1 MESNL
6 KPFPT
11 GVSTRHMALFTSF
24 YLSIA
29 SMLSAQKPFT
39 DITKSSG
46 IDHRFKVF
54 EGLLGGGACVLDYD
68 QDGYEDLYIT
78 SGRLEDVLYHNERN
92 GTFRNAFA
100 GSGLE
105 LTNKYIT
112 QGVSGA
118 DINRDGWVDLFITTI
133 NSNDSSI
140 NNIIPRAI
148 NLLFLNNGD
157 GTFREITAEY
167 GLDQM
172 YSFSTGP
179 SFGDFNEDG
188 YPDLY
193 VANYFLSYEGK
204 LSAINDAVIVASNT
218 TAPGYL
224 LINQKGKKLVNRF
237 KDYGLDYKGF
247 GFGGLPTDFDNDGDL
262 DLIINH
268 DFGFKSTPNLLL
280 ENEYPKRRFLDRAKS
295 LAMNLQINAM
305 GTAAGDINGDGW
317 MDYYFTNI
325 RLNAMMVNQ
334 GAGKPFIN
342 LTKELGL
349 SYVTISWGAN
359 FADFDQD
366 GDVDLFVSN
375 GDLNPNCQPLP
386 DFYFINDHGH
396 FTESS
401 RWSGLNDPGI
411 GRGSV
416 TFDMDNDGDLD
427 LLVVNQ
433 VPVMPYEAESYTR
446 LFRNDSA
453 SGNWIKIKLQGVQ
466 ADKNGLG
473 SRIEM
478 VAEAQHMIREID
490 GGGSSHLSQNS
501 TIAHF
506 GLGNALKADTILVK
520 WTGGNQQMLTDVAAN
535 QLLNITESPASK
547 KTPTWFYLA
556 GIVLIFGALGYAL
569 GKSRKLKQA

>member
-1 MESNL
+1 MLTTISCSWL
-6 KPFPT
+6 
-11 GVSTRHMALFTSF
+11 LF
-24 YLSIA
+24 IVNG
-29 SMLSAQKPFT
+29 QKPFT
-39 DITKSSG
+39 DVTRSSG
-46 IDHRFKVF
+46 INHRFVVF
-54 EGLLGGGACVLDYD
+54 EGLLGGGACVIDYD
-68 QDGYEDLYIT
+68 KDGYEDLYLT
-78 SGRLEDVLYHNERN
+78 SGRHEDVLYHNEGN
-92 GTFRNAFA
+92 GTFRNAFK

-105 LTNKYIT
+105 ITSKYIT

-133 NSNDSSI
+133 NSNDTAI
-140 NNIIPRAI
+140 NNVIPRAI

-157 GTFREITAEY
+157 GTFRDVTAAY

-179 SFGDFNEDG
+179 SFSDFNEDG

-204 LSAINDAVIVASNT
+204 LSAINDAVIVHANT

-224 LINQKGKKLVNRF
+224 LINKKGQKLVNRF
-237 KDYGLDYKGF
+237 MDYGLNYKGF

-280 ENEYPKRRFLDRAKS
+280 ENQYPKPRFRDRAKE
-295 LAMNLQINAM
+295 LDMNLQINAM
-305 GTAAGDINGDGW
+305 GTAVGDINNDGW

-325 RLNAMMVNQ
+325 RLNVMKVNQ
-334 GAGKPFIN
+334 GPGKPF
-342 LTKELGL
+342 LDQTKELGL
-349 SYVTISWGAN
+349 SHVTISWGAN

-386 DFYFINDHGH
+386 DFYFINDQGH

-401 RWSGLNDPGI
+401 RWAGLNDPGV

-433 VPVMPYEAESYTR
+433 TPVMTYEAESYTR

-453 SGNWIKIKLQGVQ
+453 RGNWLKIKLDGVQ
-466 ADKNGLG
+466 SERNGLG
-473 SRIEM
+473 SRVEVI
-478 VAEAQHMIREID
+478 ANGRHMLREID
-490 GGGSSHLSQNS
+490 GGGSSHISQSS

-506 GLGNALKADTILVK
+506 GLGSTDRADSVLVT
-520 WTGGNQQMLTDVAAN
+520 WVGGHQQLLTDVPAN
-535 QLLNITESPASK
+535 QLLTITETPHRKSSK
-547 KTPTWFYLA
+547 TWYFL
-556 GIVLIFGALGYAL
+556 GITVLILGGL
-569 GKSRKLKQA
+569 WWMFRKPSSVNVE